1 MFEYP
6 LLFIF
11 PLAMAYAAASDL
23 LTLTIPNRVS
33 LLLLGA
39 FVALAPLAGFNW
51 ATFGQHLATGGIVL
65 AVGIALFALR
75 IFGGGDAKL
84 LAAAALWF
92 GWPDLVAFL
101 VFTVFA
107 GGALALTVGLWS
119 LLNVGSE
126 IKGGL
131 IFRHLGSLKPNVPYG
146 FALAAG
152 AILALPDSWW
162 VTFASQ
168 P

>member
-84 LAAAALWF
+84 LAAASLWLGFDHISLFLAYLAIFGGVLCVVILLFRATVPAAALPLPEWAQRLHRPRS
-92 GWPDLVAFL
+92 G
-101 VFTVFA
+101 
-107 GGALALTVGLWS
+107 
-119 LLNVGSE
+119 
-126 IKGGL
+126 
-131 IFRHLGSLKPNVPYG
+131 VPYG
-146 FALAAG
+146 IAIAAAALVVYPKTPWFLAFA
-152 AILALPDSWW
+152 
-162 VTFASQ
+162 T
-168 P
+168 